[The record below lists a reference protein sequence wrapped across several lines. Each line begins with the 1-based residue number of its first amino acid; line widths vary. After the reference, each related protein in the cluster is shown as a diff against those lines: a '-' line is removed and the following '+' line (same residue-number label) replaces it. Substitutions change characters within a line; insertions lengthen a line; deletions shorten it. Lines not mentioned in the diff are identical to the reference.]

1 MNNLKNYFPMIRTK
15 QEILSEIQ
23 NSDDLS
29 AIYDSWTPEQQNHF
43 LSFCSG
49 EKGISILTDGFI
61 KEIFNPEYAPERM
74 EDFLS
79 LLLHQ
84 PVRIRS
90 VLPNDS
96 ARIAGESYLIITDI
110 VIELYDG
117 SIANLEIQRLGY
129 MFPGQRSACYS
140 ADLLLR
146 QYRRVRS
153 RKQKRF
159 SYKNIQNVYTIV
171 LYEKSP
177 SEFHAFPNDYVHY
190 LEAVSDTG
198 IKIDLLQKYIFVPLD
213 IFQKNLHNNG
223 IRNRLEAWLAFL
235 SSDSPEIILPLLKD
249 YPSFQKLYEELYTLC
264 QNTGKVMNMFS
275 EELAILDRN
284 TEQYMMDEMQAEIDR
299 MKTEKTQIKAE
310 ISQMRAEKDEMCA
323 EYRKIRA
330 EYDEMCTE
338 NDEMRAEYRKICAE
352 YDEMRTENDE
362 MRAKKDEM
370 RAEYRKIRAEYDEMR
385 AENDEMRAKNNEMRA
400 ENDKIRS
407 QNDEIL
413 AENDKIRA
421 ELAARDKMIAD
432 LKRQLASRD

>member
-1 MNNLKNYFPMIRTK
+1 MNNLKSYFPMIRTK
-15 QEILSEIQ
+15 EEILSEIQ
-23 NSDDLS
+23 SSGDLS
-29 AIYDSWTPEQQNHF
+29 AMYSNWTPEQQHHF

-79 LLLHQ
+79 LLLRQ
-84 PVRIRS
+84 PVKIRA

-110 VIELYDG
+110 VIELDDG

-190 LEAVSDTG
+190 LEAASNTG

-264 QNTGKVMNMFS
+264 QNTGRVMHMFS

-284 TEQYMMDEMQAEIDR
+284 TEQYMMDEMQAEIDQI
-299 MKTEKTQIKAE
+299 KTEKAQIKAE
-310 ISQMRAEKDEMCA
+310 INQMRAEKNEMCA

-330 EYDEMCTE
+330 EY
-338 NDEMRAEYRKICAE
+338 RKIRAE
-352 YDEMRTENDE
+352 YDEMRAEKDE
-362 MRAKKDEM
+362 MLAKNDEM

-385 AENDEMRAKNNEMRA
+385 AEKDEMRA
-400 ENDKIRS
+400 ENDKI
-407 QNDEIL
+407 
-413 AENDKIRA
+413 KA

>member
-1 MNNLKNYFPMIRTK
+1 
-15 QEILSEIQ
+15 
-23 NSDDLS
+23 
-29 AIYDSWTPEQQNHF
+29 
-43 LSFCSG
+43 
-49 EKGISILTDGFI
+49 
-61 KEIFNPEYAPERM
+61 M

-79 LLLHQ
+79 LLRHQ

-213 IFQKNLHNNG
+213 IFQKNLQNNG

-299 MKTEKTQIKAE
+299 IKTEKTQIKAE

-330 EYDEMCTE
+330 EYDEMRTE
-338 NDEMRAEYRKICAE
+338 KEEMRAEYRKICAE
-352 YDEMRTENDE
+352 YDEMRTEKE
-362 MRAKKDEM
+362 AM
-370 RAEYRKIRAEYDEMR
+370 RAEY
-385 AENDEMRAKNNEMRA
+385 
-400 ENDKIRS
+400 
-407 QNDEIL
+407 
-413 AENDKIRA
+413 DKIRA

>member
-1 MNNLKNYFPMIRTK
+1 MNNLKNCFPMIRTK

-299 MKTEKTQIKAE
+299 IKTEKTQIKAE

-330 EYDEMCTE
+330 EYDEMRTE
-338 NDEMRAEYRKICAE
+338 KEEMRAEYRI
-352 YDEMRTENDE
+352 
-362 MRAKKDEM
+362 
-370 RAEYRKIRAEYDEMR
+370 
-385 AENDEMRAKNNEMRA
+385 
-400 ENDKIRS
+400 
-407 QNDEIL
+407 
-413 AENDKIRA
+413 
-421 ELAARDKMIAD
+421 
-432 LKRQLASRD
+432 